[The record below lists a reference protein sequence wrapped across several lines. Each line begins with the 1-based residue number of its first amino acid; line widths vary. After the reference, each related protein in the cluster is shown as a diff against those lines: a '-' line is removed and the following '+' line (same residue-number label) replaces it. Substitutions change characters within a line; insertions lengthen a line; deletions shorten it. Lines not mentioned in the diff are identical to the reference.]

1 MLILHKTRAVAFS
14 TIFSD
19 ILADQ
24 TAWGGGEGWEAGGGV
39 VFRKKRYVTFERPPK
54 AKPNGAFE
62 FGRIYEFR
70 LGNSVRVLVRLVFT
84 SRELEMKTAAR
95 VGTRMYE
102 FMRSNNS

>member
-1 MLILHKTRAVAFS
+1 MVSLDKCAGHRPTVNTRS
-14 TIFSD
+14 QPMHTN
-19 ILADQ
+19 
-24 TAWGGGEGWEAGGGV
+24 T
-39 VFRKKRYVTFERPPK
+39 
-54 AKPNGAFE
+54 NGAFE
-62 FGRIYEFR
+62 CGRIYEFR

>member
-1 MLILHKTRAVAFS
+1 MTAPSDFSFLVPRFSFLVSRWRCDRALSKT
-14 TIFSD
+14 
-19 ILADQ
+19 
-24 TAWGGGEGWEAGGGV
+24 
-39 VFRKKRYVTFERPPK
+39 
-54 AKPNGAFE
+54 NGAFE
-62 FGRIYEFR
+62 CGRNYEFR